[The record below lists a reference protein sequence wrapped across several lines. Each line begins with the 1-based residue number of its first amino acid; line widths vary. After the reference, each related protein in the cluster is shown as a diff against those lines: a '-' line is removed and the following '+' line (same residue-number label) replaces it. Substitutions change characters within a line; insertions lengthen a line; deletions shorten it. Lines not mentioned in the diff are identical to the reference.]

1 MGPVGRRGPSCIRQ
15 KNKER
20 YTHRRR
26 QGAQRPRRAAET
38 GEAAVAVNGKKIA
51 VYVLVVFVLYV
62 IITDPAKAAD
72 YVQIGFE
79 GISDAAKA
87 IGDFFTWIVDGAKS

>member
-1 MGPVGRRGPSCIRQ
+1 MAVNS
-15 KNKER
+15 KK
-20 YTHRRR
+20 
-26 QGAQRPRRAAET
+26 
-38 GEAAVAVNGKKIA
+38 AAVYI
-51 VYVLVVFVLYV
+51 LVVFILYV

-87 IGDFFTWIVDGAKS
+87 IGDFFTWLADGAQ

>member
-1 MGPVGRRGPSCIRQ
+1 M
-15 KNKER
+15 
-20 YTHRRR
+20 
-26 QGAQRPRRAAET
+26 
-38 GEAAVAVNGKKIA
+38 AVNGKKIA
-51 VYVLVVFVLYV
+51 VYLVVVFVLYV

-87 IGDFFTWIVDGAKS
+87 VGDFFTWLADGAH

>member
-1 MGPVGRRGPSCIRQ
+1 LVLKGGVKVTLAAVNRRPSGH
-15 KNKER
+15 
-20 YTHRRR
+20 TSHR
-26 QGAQRPRRAAET
+26 
-38 GEAAVAVNGKKIA
+38 EAAMAVNAKKIA
-51 VYVLVVFVLYV
+51 VYVIVVFALYV

-87 IGDFFTWIVDGAKS
+87 IGDFMTWLANGAK

>member
-1 MGPVGRRGPSCIRQ
+1 
-15 KNKER
+15 
-20 YTHRRR
+20 
-26 QGAQRPRRAAET
+26 
-38 GEAAVAVNGKKIA
+38 VAVQGKKIA

-79 GISDAAKA
+79 GVSNAAQSV
-87 IGDFFTWIVDGAKS
+87 GDFFTWIAGGAE

>member
-1 MGPVGRRGPSCIRQ
+1 M
-15 KNKER
+15 N
-20 YTHRRR
+20 
-26 QGAQRPRRAAET
+26 A
-38 GEAAVAVNGKKIA
+38 KKIA
-51 VYVLVVFVLYV
+51 TYVLVVFALYV

-87 IGDFFTWIVDGAKS
+87 VGTFMTWLVNGAK

>member
-1 MGPVGRRGPSCIRQ
+1 M
-15 KNKER
+15 
-20 YTHRRR
+20 
-26 QGAQRPRRAAET
+26 
-38 GEAAVAVNGKKIA
+38 AVNSKKIA

-79 GISDAAKA
+79 GISNAARG
-87 IGDFFTWIVDGAKS
+87 IGDFMSWIADGAQN